1 VNAPATR
8 PPTSHDVAV
17 EAGVSQTTVSLVLRG
32 AAEGR
37 VSEQTQSKVLRAA
50 KTLGYVPN
58 EAGRLLRNSPS
69 RLLALVVPDV
79 TDPYFTAV
87 MRGAE
92 SEAGRGGM
100 VLSLL
105 EARTAD
111 TMSRVIG
118 SVRSRWMTG
127 LIVCT
132 PEDAQVEMLADV
144 MDHTV
149 LLDGYDGRAHACIQ
163 YDIADGVRQAVELL
177 GEGGHRRIGHIAS
190 AATSSTVQT
199 RNAAIERLVTGSPR
213 CEVIYPLEPEVAG
226 RQVRRFLEEHP
237 ELTAVVCD
245 TDSLGLVVLA
255 AASDVGIDVPEQLSV
270 VGFNDT
276 FEAQVARPALTSVS
290 LPMEEAGA
298 LATRLLLAR
307 RPDPHHV
314 VLPATLS
321 VRASTAPVGTRRR
334 AG

>member
-1 VNAPATR
+1 MTGPVTR

-58 EAGRLLRNSPS
+58 EAGRLLRNSAS

-105 EARTAD
+105 EARTVD
-111 TMSRVIG
+111 TLSRVIG

-132 PEDAQVEMLADV
+132 PEDAQVDMLAAV

-149 LLDGYDGRAHACIQ
+149 LLDGYDSRAHACIQ
-163 YDIADGVRQAVELL
+163 YDIGDGVHQAVDLL
-177 GEGGHRRIGHIAS
+177 HDGGHRHIGHIAS

-199 RNAAIERLVTGSPR
+199 RDATMERLVPGSPR
-213 CEVIYPLEPEVAG
+213 CEVIYPLEPDVAG

-245 TDSLGLVVLA
+245 TDSLGLVALA
-255 AASDVGIDVPEQLSV
+255 AASDVGIKVPDQLSV
-270 VGFNDT
+270 IGFNDT
-276 FEAQVARPALTSVS
+276 FEAQIARPALTSVS

-298 LATRLLLAR
+298 LATRLLLDR
-307 RPDPHHV
+307 HPDPRHV

-321 VRASTAPVGTRRR
+321 ARASTASVRPGRP
-334 AG
+334 AA

>member
-1 VNAPATR
+1 M
-8 PPTSHDVAV
+8 AV

-37 VSEQTQSKVLRAA
+37 VSERTQSKVLTAA
-50 KTLGYVPN
+50 ESLGYVPN
-58 EAGRLLRNSPS
+58 EAGRLLRNSAS

-92 SEAGRGGM
+92 SEAGRRGM

-111 TMSRVIG
+111 MLGRVIG

-132 PEDAQVEMLADV
+132 PEDAQVELLASV

-149 LLDGYDGRAHACIQ
+149 ILDGYDARARACIQ
-163 YDIADGVRQAVELL
+163 YDIGDGVGQAVDLL
-177 GEGGHRRIGHIAS
+177 RGGGHRSIGHIAS

-199 RNAAIERLVTGSPR
+199 RDATMGRLVPGSPR
-213 CEVIYPLEPEVAG
+213 CEVIYPLEPDVAAG
-226 RQVRRFLEEHP
+226 QVRLFLEEHP

-245 TDSLGLVVLA
+245 TDSLGLVALA
-255 AASDVGIDVPEQLSV
+255 AASDLGIAVPDQLSV

-276 FEAQVARPALTSVS
+276 FEAQIARPALTSVG

-298 LATRLLLAR
+298 LATRLLLDP
-307 RPDPHHV
+307 RPDPRRV

-321 VRASTAPVGTRRR
+321 VRSSTAPVRPGP
-334 AG
+334 ASA